1 MALPKITQPEFEITL
16 PVIKRKVKFRP
27 FLVKEEKILLVGKEG
42 SSEDQMNAMLQI
54 LRNVVT
60 SPKGF
65 DPGDLTATD
74 VEYLFMHLRGKSIN
88 NVINLKYKDKED
100 EQVYDFDV
108 DINEIEPTISKDRKY
123 EIELTNGLNVR
134 LKDPTMKAITSCG
147 MDLDESKN
155 AEVDG
160 SQSSAVFKL
169 IAHCIERVWDSKEV
183 YDNFTIDEAIEF
195 VSNIDVKSFEGIQ
208 QFFESAPVL
217 KHELNYT
224 NKLGNERQII
234 LQGIQDF
241 F

>member
-1 MALPKITQPEFEITL
+1 
-16 PVIKRKVKFRP
+16 
-27 FLVKEEKILLVGKEG
+27 
-42 SSEDQMNAMLQI
+42 
-54 LRNVVT
+54 
-60 SPKGF
+60 
-65 DPGDLTATD
+65 
-74 VEYLFMHLRGKSIN
+74 
-88 NVINLKYKDKED
+88 
-100 EQVYDFDV
+100 
-108 DINEIEPTISKDRKY
+108 
-123 EIELTNGLNVR
+123 
-134 LKDPTMKAITSCG
+134 